1 MADKKIKVKV
11 DVETNVE
18 QSIAGLKELK
28 KQLKQTAAGSD
39 DFKRLVGEIDDL
51 EDKLKSAKGA
61 AADWIDTLESAGGP
75 IGAVGAGLNKLKV
88 ATQSFGAAL
97 KATGIGLIVSLLAG
111 LVTALSKSEETM
123 KKFEPIL
130 IMFEQALNGILGA
143 LEPLIDGFIE
153 LAMNVMPYVTKAF
166 KVVYSAVTAVFQSLG
181 KLGGAVVKLFKGDF
195 KGAWEEAKSSVTSF
209 SDNYDAAVDRFEA
222 GQKKMTKTQKEN
234 LDKQK
239 KDRDEAAEK
248 AKQQREAELK
258 ELSEGQKEAMLELL
272 SDQEQEE
279 YKVNEHYSKLLFL
292 ATKYGEDT
300 TTIREAQANA
310 LAEIDKKYKDKEK
323 EKAEKDAEEKKKKE
337 EKEFEDR
344 KKAADDFAKFQL
356 DQYEKIKKLESDRQD
371 VTFKTNQAI
380 SQSWVDLGKN
390 IAGIFGSLIGVFEQG
405 SSMAKAFG
413 IAQVAINAASSIGQI
428 LVNSKA
434 AGFEYDKAI
443 ATGNAAILMAIPK
456 LVNPITAP
464 LGIAEAAAG
473 KAAVAGGIA
482 GKAANKVNTA
492 LQITAVGVSSAAQI
506 AAILSAG
513 KSKSAGSG
521 QAGSSSGSSTAS
533 VPAPPTVA
541 VTAAPQIQTGGGQN
555 PTAQIGETIASAQ
568 RPIKAYVVSGEIS
581 SQQALDRRTSR
592 AATFV
597 GG

>member
-28 KQLKQTAAGSD
+28 RQLKETAAGSA

-75 IGAVGAGLNKLKV
+75 IGQLGGALNKAKV

-111 LVTALSKSEETM
+111 LVAALSKSEDTM

-143 LEPLIDGFIE
+143 LQPLIDGFIE
-153 LAMNVMPYVTKAF
+153 LALNIMPYVTKAF

-195 KGAWEEAKSSVTSF
+195 KGAWEDAKASVTSF
-209 SDNYDAAVDRFEA
+209 SDNYDDAVTRFEA
-222 GQKKMTKTQKEN
+222 GQKKITKTQKEN

-258 ELSEGQKEAMLELL
+258 EIMDGQKEAMLELL
-272 SDQEQEE
+272 SEREQEE
-279 YKVNEHYSKLLFL
+279 YKVNEHYSRLISL

-300 TTIREAQANA
+300 TTLKLAQANA
-310 LAEIDKKYKDKEK
+310 LAEIDQKYRDKEK
-323 EKAEKDAEEKKKKE
+323 EQADKDAEKRLK
-337 EKEFEDR
+337 D
-344 KKAADDFAKFQL
+344 ADDLAKFQL
-356 DQYEKIKKLESDRQD
+356 DQFEKIKKLEQDRED
-371 VTFKTNQAI
+371 VTFKTNQAVA
-380 SQSWVDLGKN
+380 QSWVDLGQN
-390 IAGIFGSLIGVFEQG
+390 ISGIFGSLVNVFEQG

-482 GKAANKVNTA
+482 GKVSNKVNTA

-521 QAGSSSGSSTAS
+521 QAGSSSGGSTTS
-533 VPAPPTVA
+533 VPTPPTVA

>member
-28 KQLKQTAAGSD
+28 RQLKETAAGSA

-75 IGAVGAGLNKLKV
+75 IGALGGALNKAKV

-111 LVTALSKSEETM
+111 LVAALSKSEDTM

-143 LEPLIDGFIE
+143 LQPLIDGFIE
-153 LAMNVMPYVTKAF
+153 LALNIMPYVTKAF

-195 KGAWEEAKSSVTSF
+195 KGAWEDAKASVTSF
-209 SDNYDAAVDRFEA
+209 SDNYDDAVTRFEA
-222 GQKKMTKTQKEN
+222 GQKKITKTQKEN

-258 ELSEGQKEAMLELL
+258 EIMDGQKEAMLELL
-272 SDQEQEE
+272 SEREQEE
-279 YKVNEHYSKLLFL
+279 YKVNEHYSRLISL

-300 TTIREAQANA
+300 TTLKLAQANA
-310 LAEIDKKYKDKEK
+310 LAEIDKKYRDKEK
-323 EKAEKDAEEKKKKE
+323 EQADKDAEKRLK
-337 EKEFEDR
+337 D
-344 KKAADDFAKFQL
+344 ADDLAKFQL
-356 DQYEKIKKLESDRQD
+356 DQFEKIKKLEQDRED
-371 VTFKTNQAI
+371 VTFKTNQAVA
-380 SQSWVDLGKN
+380 QSWVDLGQN
-390 IAGIFGSLIGVFEQG
+390 ISGIFGSLVNVFEQG